1 MRIRLPRR
9 KILRAPIYLFCLL
22 LVFIA
27 VDMVWV
33 QIRRSFQPGFDTTR
47 IVGPLLGNG
56 SIDYLTAIEKY
67 YEDGVTP
74 QNNSAVLILQALG
87 RKALPPSQPTDGI
100 TERMGMPHLP
110 EQGDYYVTYEDFCK
124 QHGAPIEADPT
135 DPQIQIVFSPTVG
148 VQTKQW
154 IEANTK
160 SLSLMAE
167 ASKRS
172 RYFIPFNGGY
182 HYELAVSVPLPFLGF
197 LREMHRAFLTR
208 AMVRIGQGDFDGFQ
222 EDVMTVHRLARL
234 LAQAP
239 TLVERLS
246 GGALA
251 LEISACKVERA
262 VAASG
267 RLSSAQT
274 RKMAS
279 ELAAMG
285 DLHSIDDAVNITE
298 RYISLDLL
306 QWLAKSSPTRSGEL
320 INSIGSHP
328 FINPPQA
335 FWLIPVPYEDSMRAT
350 NHYNDG
356 IVAVLRLPTYPQR
369 IGQLRLW
376 EQQIVDA
383 DRHPL
388 GKFITA
394 NWMAP
399 ELMPSL
405 VRADERFEISR
416 MERRLSQIALGLAAY
431 KAEHGEYPAS
441 LDALVPSCFAAVPND
456 VFSEKPVIYAPTEK
470 GYVLYSVG
478 PNMTDDGGK
487 SQKSADDIVAS
498 NP

>member
-182 HYELAVSVPLPFLGF
+182 H
-197 LREMHRAFLTR
+197 
-208 AMVRIGQGDFDGFQ
+208 
-222 EDVMTVHRLARL
+222 
-234 LAQAP
+234 
-239 TLVERLS
+239 
-246 GGALA
+246 
-251 LEISACKVERA
+251 
-262 VAASG
+262 
-267 RLSSAQT
+267 
-274 RKMAS
+274 
-279 ELAAMG
+279 
-285 DLHSIDDAVNITE
+285 
-298 RYISLDLL
+298 
-306 QWLAKSSPTRSGEL
+306 
-320 INSIGSHP
+320 
-328 FINPPQA
+328 
-335 FWLIPVPYEDSMRAT
+335 
-350 NHYNDG
+350 
-356 IVAVLRLPTYPQR
+356 
-369 IGQLRLW
+369 
-376 EQQIVDA
+376 
-383 DRHPL
+383 
-388 GKFITA
+388 
-394 NWMAP
+394 
-399 ELMPSL
+399 
-405 VRADERFEISR
+405 
-416 MERRLSQIALGLAAY
+416 
-431 KAEHGEYPAS
+431 
-441 LDALVPSCFAAVPND
+441 
-456 VFSEKPVIYAPTEK
+456 
-470 GYVLYSVG
+470 
-478 PNMTDDGGK
+478 
-487 SQKSADDIVAS
+487 
-498 NP
+498 